1 MLISFFL
8 NEMILRQFYFVYSD
22 LSSISA
28 DLVVSPHSAHKPWT
42 FAHDS
47 RSISH
52 SYTPV
57 PTSTVRLDRRHF
69 LIRHWFRHHLIR
81 SSSLTCFGV
90 LRPHDLRHCL
100 IWVRPLILLPH
111 SSSHLYRIGLRHRL
125 IRSWSSSPT
134 TCSHSPY
141 RVIFTARVISSSL
154 TSISSLSS
162 LAMDLSRFHISD
174 QPEAILREYARHRYV
189 MKESRD
195 TSARAVLSQ
204 LPSDGPYSRENVGLL
219 FTVIG
224 EFTNDG
230 HFLSEMR
237 LLLPTLAIPMD
248 GTAAISGE
256 SW

>member
-1 MLISFFL
+1 MFNLIIVLHIHLFMDIWVSCLILMRVDLKGCPLCLIHMLISFFL

-141 RVIFTARVISSSL
+141 RVIFTARVISSSP

-162 LAMDLSRFHISD
+162 SLWIFPVSISRTSQRPFYEST
-174 QPEAILREYARHRYV
+174 PAI
-189 MKESRD
+189 D
-195 TSARAVLSQ
+195 TL
-204 LPSDGPYSRENVGLL
+204 
-219 FTVIG
+219 
-224 EFTNDG
+224 
-230 HFLSEMR
+230 
-237 LLLPTLAIPMD
+237 
-248 GTAAISGE
+248 
-256 SW
+256 

>member
-1 MLISFFL
+1 
-8 NEMILRQFYFVYSD
+8 
-22 LSSISA
+22 
-28 DLVVSPHSAHKPWT
+28 
-42 FAHDS
+42 
-47 RSISH
+47 
-52 SYTPV
+52 
-57 PTSTVRLDRRHF
+57 
-69 LIRHWFRHHLIR
+69 
-81 SSSLTCFGV
+81 
-90 LRPHDLRHCL
+90 
-100 IWVRPLILLPH
+100 
-111 SSSHLYRIGLRHRL
+111 
-125 IRSWSSSPT
+125 
-134 TCSHSPY
+134 
-141 RVIFTARVISSSL
+141 
-154 TSISSLSS
+154 
-162 LAMDLSRFHISD
+162 MDLSRFHISD